1 MLMKHIP
8 NILTVSRILMIP
20 VLVTVYFAD
29 PRTWLPVLLYF
40 IICLTDFFDGYLAR
54 RYQLCSAFGSFLDP
68 VADKLLISTLLLMLV
83 ADYQVW
89 FITLPAML
97 IIGREVMMSSLR
109 EWMSRK
115 GHADVVAVDNLGK
128 IKTTAQMFSL
138 AFLLAP
144 QHPTLYIIGISLLLL
159 ATVLTVFSLVRYLLK
174 AAPSFGVSE
183 LPRPSGSV

>member
-1 MLMKHIP
+1 MLLKHIP
-8 NILTVSRILMIP
+8 NILTVTRILMIP
-20 VLVTVYFAD
+20 ALVMLYFAE
-29 PRTWLPVLLYF
+29 PRTWLPVVLYF
-40 IICLTDFFDGYLAR
+40 FICVTDFFDGYIAR
-54 RYQLCSAFGSFLDP
+54 RYQLCSPFGSFLDP

-89 FITLPAML
+89 YITLPAML

-115 GHADVVAVDNLGK
+115 GLADVVAVDKLGK

-144 QHPTLYIIGISLLLL
+144 HSNTLHTIGIVLFYL
-159 ATVLTVFSLVRYLLK
+159 ATVLTVYSLVRYLVK
-174 AAPSFGVSE
+174 AAPAFGFNE
-183 LPRPSGSV
+183 APTPSSN

>member
-1 MLMKHIP
+1 MLKHIP

-20 VLVTVYFAD
+20 ALVMLYFAE
-29 PRTWLPVLLYF
+29 PRTWLPVVLYF
-40 IICLTDFFDGYLAR
+40 VICITDYFDGFIAR

-68 VADKLLISTLLLMLV
+68 VADKLLITTLLLMLV

-89 FITLPAML
+89 YITLPAML

-115 GHADVVAVDNLGK
+115 GLSDVVAVDKLGK

-144 QHPTLYIIGISLLLL
+144 QNATLHIIGIGLFYL
-159 ATVLTVFSLVRYLLK
+159 ATVLTVYSLVRYLVK
-174 AAPSFGVSE
+174 AAPAFGVNE
-183 LPRPSGSV
+183 APSASGN

>member
-1 MLMKHIP
+1 MLLKHIP
-8 NILTVSRILMIP
+8 NILTVTRILMIP
-20 VLVTVYFAD
+20 ALVMLYFAE
-29 PRTWLPVLLYF
+29 PRTWFPVVLYF
-40 IICLTDFFDGYLAR
+40 FICVTDFFDGYIAR

-68 VADKLLISTLLLMLV
+68 VADKLLITTLLLMLV

-89 FITLPAML
+89 YITLPAML

-115 GHADVVAVDNLGK
+115 GLADVVAVDKLGK

-144 QHPTLYIIGISLLLL
+144 QSDMLHAIGIALFYL
-159 ATVLTVFSLVRYLLK
+159 ATVLTVYSLVRYLIK
-174 AAPSFGVSE
+174 AAPAFGLNEAPS
-183 LPRPSGSV
+183 PSGN

>member
-8 NILTVSRILMIP
+8 NILTVTRILLIP
-20 VLVTVYFAD
+20 ALVALYFSE
-29 PRTWLPVLLYF
+29 PRTWLPVVLYF
-40 IICLTDFFDGYLAR
+40 FICVTDFFDGYIAR
-54 RYQLCSAFGSFLDP
+54 RFKLCSPFGAFLDP

-89 FITLPAML
+89 YITLPAML

-115 GHADVVAVDNLGK
+115 GLADVVAVDKLGK

-144 QHPTLYIIGISLLLL
+144 HSDTLHAIGIGLFYV
-159 ATVLTVFSLVRYLLK
+159 ATVLTVYSLIRYLIK
-174 AAPSFGVSE
+174 AAPAFLLAE
-183 LPRPSGSV
+183 IPPSPSRH